1 LFYGLSALIFAPHGG
16 SEAAGAFVSGNVFT
30 RTPYSGAGPAIHYD
44 MGNGTYPSSL
54 QGVVVVDNGG
64 SAAADVPLRGTR
76 VAATLLAARNDSA
89 GGPLPLAFAAQLDLR
104 GRLLFVAPS
113 NAHTPPPAW
122 RAAAAPHMAAVARA
136 ARERAPPAAAAAGA
150 AAAPPP
156 PPLGGVLS
164 QLTAYPTFVSIA
176 GPGGG
181 ALSPI
186 ACGASAAAVVAP
198 TGGAP
203 GVLDTAVTVNLGAC
217 ANASAWAVLVTVHA
231 DQAQPDVAVW

>member
-1 LFYGLSALIFAPHGG
+1 MFYGLSALIFAPHGG

-44 MGNGTYPSSL
+44 VGNGTYPPTL
-54 QGVVVVDNGG
+54 QGVVVVNNGG
-64 SAAADVPLRGTR
+64 SAAAGAGRMPLRATR

-89 GGPLPLAFAAQLDLR
+89 GGPLPLACAAQLDLR
-104 GRLLFVAPS
+104 GSLLFVAPS

-136 ARERAPPAAAAAGA
+136 ARERAPPAAAG
-150 AAAPPP
+150 PPP
-156 PPLGGVLS
+156 PRGGVLS
-164 QLTAYPTFVSIA
+164 QLNAYPTFVSIA

-198 TGGAP
+198 TGGGAP
-203 GVLDTAVTVNLGAC
+203 GVLDAAVNVNLGAC